1 MRVHLAFMFYVSMAA
16 AEFQWRSTAPHAA
29 ADRVRNMTDLL
40 SDKPSHE
47 NTALSLRAIQHL
59 LSENSALKARM
70 QTLENQDEKLRR
82 HLSELERRLVFGVL
96 GVPIRHQRRVPS
108 SPGAFPAPA
117 RSALTK
123 ERLDACR
130 VLVRA

>member
-1 MRVHLAFMFYVSMAA
+1 MRVHLAFMFFVSMAA

-40 SDKPSHE
+40 SDRPSHE

-82 HLSELERRLVFGVL
+82 HLSELERRLSV
-96 GVPIRHQRRVPS
+96 
-108 SPGAFPAPA
+108 A
-117 RSALTK
+117 
-123 ERLDACR
+123 
-130 VLVRA
+130 